1 MDTEFV
7 SIGPCCYTTEYIKNS
22 GLRNHSFL
30 LIGFFQVLKWLI
42 IVSTIN
48 LKCF

>member
-1 MDTEFV
+1 METEFV

-22 GLRNHSFL
+22 GLRNHSYPFDW
-30 LIGFFQVLKWLI
+30 IFQVLKWLI